1 MIRHIAV
8 LLRYQLRDERR
19 TGEVLRVIIPFG
31 AVALLVIPL
40 AVGVDSP
47 LLDRIGPGLF
57 WTVLLLFGT
66 LVTRRESAFP
76 GEARRDL
83 LTLLGVDPAARFAAS
98 AITASVLLLGFAVVC
113 AAVTVALYDPTL
125 AGLPWLA
132 LIIPLACT
140 GLAMV
145 GTIVAAVTAGGGG
158 RGALA
163 PLLVVPVSVPILLAA
178 AQATE
183 GLRVGAGILRW
194 VLLLAAV
201 DVVLAMAG
209 VLTARPL
216 EES

>member
-1 MIRHIAV
+1 MIHHIAV
-8 LLRYQLRDERR
+8 LLRAHLRDERR
-19 TGEVLRVIIPFG
+19 AGEVIRVIIPFG
-31 AVALLVIPL
+31 VVALLVIPM
-40 AVGVDSP
+40 AVGIDSP

-57 WTVLLLFGT
+57 WVVLLLFGT
-66 LVTRRESAFP
+66 IVAQRQSAALS
-76 GEARRDL
+76 EARRDL
-83 LTLLGVDPAARFAAS
+83 LTLLGVDPAARFAAGS
-98 AITASVLLLGFAVVC
+98 IAGTVLLLGFAAVC
-113 AAVTVALYDPTL
+113 AAVTVVLYDPRL

-132 LIIPLACT
+132 AIVPLACA

-145 GTIVAAVTAGGGG
+145 GTITSAVSGGIGN
-158 RGALA
+158 RSSLA

-216 EES
+216 EDT